1 MEGHTST
8 SSTYFGDER
17 TQGQSE
23 LSKALRGEEGTC
35 SRAGLYLHP
44 CHLATV
50 SFYKI
55 DKLPR

>member
-8 SSTYFGDER
+8 STYFGDER

-23 LSKALRGEEGTC
+23 LSKALRGEEGT
-35 SRAGLYLHP
+35 SPRAGLY
-44 CHLATV
+44 HLATV
-50 SFYKI
+50 SFYNT